1 MLEGLSADERKRVVD
16 MMPPEDLALV
26 GPKDVPP
33 LIRRRFEE
41 WNGKVGTLF
50 YVQYKPNTSWSDGH
64 TVLRIAAA
72 SDNVRLDDGTVVQT
86 ASRPTIYAE
95 MIRSLEH
102 DGPLATVASFL
113 AVIVVVLL
121 ATHQL
126 RGGLAV
132 LLALLMGVV
141 CTLGVA
147 AHLGV
152 KLNFLNF
159 VALPI
164 TFGIGCEYP
173 FNIFDR
179 TRLLG
184 GDVRRAVQR
193 SGGAVVLCSYT
204 TIVGYGSLVVSDNQA
219 LQSFGYL
226 AVAGEVACIVMA
238 MLFLPSLLHLIL
250 PKAAQAKAAGPDE
263 LPKTE

>member
-1 MLEGLSADERKRVVD
+1 MESLSPDERKRVED
-16 MMPPEDLALV
+16 MMPPEDLAV
-26 GPKDVPP
+26 VERKDVPP
-33 LIRRRFEE
+33 LLRRRFEE
-41 WNGKVGTLF
+41 WNGTVGTLF
-50 YVQYKPNTSWSDGH
+50 YIQYKPNTSWSDGH
-64 TVLRIAAA
+64 TVLRIAKA
-72 SDNVRLDDGTVVQT
+72 SDNIRLDSGVVVQT

-113 AVIVVVLL
+113 AVIVVVFL

-126 RGGLAV
+126 RGAVAV
-132 LLALLMGVV
+132 LLSLLMGVL
-141 CTLGVA
+141 CTIGMA
-147 AHLGV
+147 AHLDV

-184 GDVRRAVQR
+184 GDVEKAVLR

-204 TIVGYGSLVVSDNQA
+204 TIIGYGSLLVSDNQA

-250 PKAAQAKAAGPDE
+250 PNKGRAAKVEP
-263 LPKTE
+263 